1 MNKTTKYLAPAFPKR
16 EVVPDVDVAPN
27 KPAEDEVAAVEA
39 IELALVPN
47 REPGVPDE
55 AGVEA

>member
-1 MNKTTKYLAPAFPKR
+1 M
-16 EVVPDVDVAPN
+16 PDVDVAPN

-39 IELALVPN
+39 IELALVLN